1 MAGKK
6 RTDNKG
12 RILRN
17 GEMQRAEDNRYLYR
31 YTDLSGR
38 KRTVYAVTLVEL
50 REKEKQIER
59 DLQDGID
66 SSLSIRIWVT
76 ADFFFFCQSFFSP
89 P

>member
-76 ADFFFFCQSFFSP
+76 AVSFIYKT
-89 P
+89 

>member
-1 MAGKK
+1 MTAKPISKLPAFPESYEG
-6 RTDNKG
+6 
-12 RILRN
+12 
-17 GEMQRAEDNRYLYR
+17 

-76 ADFFFFCQSFFSP
+76 AVSFIYKT
-89 P
+89 

>member
-17 GEMQRAEDNRYLYR
+17 SEMQRAEDNRYLYR

-76 ADFFFFCQSFFSP
+76 AVSFIYKT
-89 P
+89 